1 MICRSTCVNVHR
13 VSSNLHGRGQLV
25 EHFLSRPKDRPVI
38 STNKVAT
45 FAAAE
50 HSKIKSTVNVSVQ
63 MREVDVLTKWKKM
76 VLRGVSF
83 GSVGRPDKVS
93 VTPKWRHCPS
103 RKG

>member
-1 MICRSTCVNVHR
+1 M
-13 VSSNLHGRGQLV
+13 

-38 STNKVAT
+38 GTNTVAT

-50 HSKIKSTVNVSVQ
+50 RSEIKRTVNVSVQ
-63 MREVDVLTKWKKM
+63 MGEVDVLT

-93 VTPKWRHCPS
+93 VTRQTWTHQILLSVITKPKLLINRVQTKIN
-103 RKG
+103 RVT